1 MKIKVYFNDHCLD
14 DEIEGFITL
23 GIDGRN
29 FSGLELSTKNNV
41 FDGSKLQKRRIPSR
55 QIDVSYYIS
64 AKSETEFEEKHD
76 KLLNI
81 LYNAG
86 ESKLWFDDQPG
97 KYYKAVY
104 KSETEDARAVYNA
117 QATISFICMKPYAYS
132 TQEKTFESYLDADEI
147 RTIDIVNNGNVP
159 AEIDYQIK
167 FNSPNAFIGI
177 VSEEGAMQYGAKNYT
192 DDAKPEST
200 TVMTLDDFIKATD
213 DGGGVD
219 PMRPS
224 YGNKGK
230 LEVVDWWGRKYLKLY
245 SSGEKVGTING
256 GSRTVELSEEIGE
269 FVCSFNAVFCAKPN
283 QVGQMNISF
292 MTADNRLVCGLEWN
306 KNKTVSTSDTTFNIV
321 APNGQ
326 GWGGKFFNSAENADN
341 PWLHSKSNNGYLA
354 KKGSR
359 ITYYDSG
366 KYSTLVIPES
376 ANLKIKKV
384 KIAIRQ
390 NGDDDYSNDGLV
402 EYMGFCGFSLSKYDI
417 FSTGEEVTIDG
428 SKTMFYEGGMPM
440 QSKEKMGTKYF
451 KAKVG
456 TTKVQFYWS
465 SWIEQAPT
473 VTAKIRERWM

>member
-1 MKIKVYFNDHCLD
+1 MKKRTFYGGHCLD
-14 DEIEGFITL
+14 DEIDGFITL
-23 GIDGRN
+23 QVSGRK
-29 FSGLELSTKNNV
+29 FSELNVSTKNKV
-41 FDGSKLQKRRIPSR
+41 YDGATLQKRRIPSR
-55 QIDVSYYIS
+55 TIEVTYFIS
-64 AKSETEFEEKHD
+64 ASSESELETKHD

-86 ESKLWFDDQPG
+86 ESKLSFEDQLG
-97 KYYKAVY
+97 KYYEAVY
-104 KSETEDARAVYNA
+104 TGEKRDKVAGHNVM
-117 QATISFICMKPYAYS
+117 ATISFLCLKPYAYS
-132 TQEKTFESYLDADEI
+132 TQEKIFESYLDSDKI

-200 TVMTLDDFIKATD
+200 TVMTIDDFINATD

-230 LEVVDWWGRKYLKLY
+230 LEVVDWWGRKYLKIY
-245 SSGEKVGTING
+245 SSGEKVGAING
-256 GSRTVELSEEIGE
+256 GSRTVELAEEIGE
-269 FVCSFNAVFCAKPN
+269 FVCSFNAVFCAKQN
-283 QVGQMNISF
+283 QTGQMNISF

-428 SKTMFYEGGMPM
+428 SKTMFYEGGLPM
-440 QSKEKMGTKYF
+440 QNKEKMGTKYF

>member
-1 MKIKVYFNDHCLD
+1 MKIKTYFNDHCLD

-29 FSGLELSTKNNV
+29 FSGLELSTKNNI

-55 QIDVSYYIS
+55 QINVSYYIS

-81 LYNAG
+81 LYSAN

-97 KYYKAVY
+97 KYYEAVY

-117 QATISFICMKPYAYS
+117 QATISFLCLKPYAYS
-132 TQEKTFESYLDADEI
+132 TQEKTFESYLDADKI

-200 TVMTLDDFIKATD
+200 TVMTIDDFINAAD

-230 LEVVDWWGRKYLKLY
+230 LEVVDWWGRKYLKIY

-256 GSRTVELSEEIGE
+256 GSRTVELAEEIGE

-292 MTADNRLVCGLEWN
+292 MTSDNELVCGLEWI
-306 KNKTVSTSDTTFNIV
+306 KHSATKTTDVRFNVVEPGRGVYYIE
-321 APNGQ
+321 N
-326 GWGGKFFNSAENADN
+326 FDSAETKDN
-341 PWLHSKSNNGYLA
+341 PWLHSKSNNGYIA

-359 ITYYDSG
+359 ITFYANG
-366 KYSTLVIPES
+366 KYETVVIPES

-384 KIAIRQ
+384 KIAVRQ
-390 NGDDDYSNDGLV
+390 FGNNDYSNDGLV

-428 SKTMFYEGGMPM
+428 SKTMFYEGGLPM
-440 QSKEKMGTKYF
+440 QNKEKMGTKYF

-465 SWIEQAPT
+465 SWIEKAPT
-473 VTAKIRERWM
+473 VIAKIRERWM

>member
-1 MKIKVYFNDHCLD
+1 MRNKTYFNGHCLD
-14 DEIEGFITL
+14 DEIDGFITL
-23 GIDGRN
+23 EVDGRN
-29 FSGLELSTKNNV
+29 FSDTEISSKDNIY
-41 FDGSKLQKRRIPSR
+41 DGSTFQSQRIPKR
-55 QIDVSYYIS
+55 TITVSYLLK
-64 AKSETEFEEKHD
+64 AKSQDEFDEKHN
-76 KLLNI
+76 KLLGF
-81 LYNAG
+81 LYNADNHELYFEDQTNKYFLAYYKG
-86 ESKLWFDDQPG
+86 ESKVKGVSHYIQTTITFVCMTPF
-97 KYYKAVY
+97 VY
-104 KSETEDARAVYNA
+104 SKEVK
-117 QATISFICMKPYAYS
+117 Q
-132 TQEKTFESYLDADEI
+132 FESYLKDGI
-147 RTIDIVNNGNVP
+147 RTIDIVNEGNVP

-200 TVMTLDDFIKATD
+200 TVMTIDDFINTND

-230 LEVVDWWGRKYLKLY
+230 LEVADWWGRKYLKIY
-245 SSGEKVGTING
+245 SSGEKVGAING

-306 KNKTVSTSDTTFNIV
+306 KNNTVSTSDTTFNIV

-326 GWGGKFFNSAENADN
+326 GWGGKFFNSAETKDN
-341 PWLHSKSNNGYLA
+341 PWLHSKSNNGYIA

-390 NGDDDYSNDGLV
+390 NGDDDYSNDGIV

-417 FSTGEEVTIDG
+417 FSAGEEVTIDG
-428 SKTMFYEGGMPM
+428 CKTMFYEGGLPM
-440 QSKEKMGTKYF
+440 QNKEKMGTKYF

-456 TTKVQFYWS
+456 TTEVQFYWS

-473 VTAKIRERWM
+473 VTARIRERWM